1 MKIGKVKKLV
11 ANLIMIKKEYVVH
24 IRILKQQLDH
34 GLVLA
39 KVKKVIKFNEKPGLK
54 LYINLNTEQ
63 RKN

>member
-39 KVKKVIKFNEKPGLK
+39 KVKRVIKSNEKPGLK
-54 LYINLNTEQ
+54 LYINLDTEQ

>member
-39 KVKKVIKFNEKPGLK
+39 KVKKVIKSNEKPGLK

>member
-1 MKIGKVKKLV
+1 MKIGKVKKLL

-39 KVKKVIKFNEKPGLK
+39 KVKKVIKSNEKPGLK